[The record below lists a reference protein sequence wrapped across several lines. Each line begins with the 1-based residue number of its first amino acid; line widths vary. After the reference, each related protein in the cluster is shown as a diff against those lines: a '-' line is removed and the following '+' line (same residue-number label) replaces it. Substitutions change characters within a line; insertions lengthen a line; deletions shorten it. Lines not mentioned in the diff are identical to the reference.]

1 MRSFL
6 RVENLAAGSKY
17 EKVIWRCSQKY
28 EAQTRCATGHVDN
41 DRLEQMLVEA
51 VRQNLQSRKKL
62 ESEQVLLRAVD
73 TSELELEAAG
83 LVAQI
88 DQAAAKLN
96 ELIARNARVAQDQD
110 EYERQFN
117 KAHKLHQDLLV
128 QHGEVLAQ
136 IQDMNNQLAAFRY
149 YQGQM
154 GSLQVGGLKFSPYLC
169 VTVLDSASVSADGI
183 VTFKFR
189 DGSTQAVAIK

>member
-1 MRSFL
+1 
-6 RVENLAAGSKY
+6 
-17 EKVIWRCSQKY
+17 
-28 EAQTRCATGHVDN
+28 
-41 DRLEQMLVEA
+41 MLVEA

>member
-1 MRSFL
+1 
-6 RVENLAAGSKY
+6 
-17 EKVIWRCSQKY
+17 
-28 EAQTRCATGHVDN
+28 
-41 DRLEQMLVEA
+41 MLVEA

-117 KAHKLHQDLLV
+117 KAHKLHQ
-128 QHGEVLAQ
+128 GSAG
-136 IQDMNNQLAAFRY
+136 AAW
-149 YQGQM
+149 
-154 GSLQVGGLKFSPYLC
+154 
-169 VTVLDSASVSADGI
+169 
-183 VTFKFR
+183 
-189 DGSTQAVAIK
+189 